1 MDKKVTADI
10 KSAPLAENK
19 LESFKKKKGG
29 FFRWLIVLIIVILI
43 ILAGLYAVSRV
54 TNWNVLGIDKTGASG
69 KYQAVFLS
77 NGQVYFGQT
86 SHENSDTVTV
96 KDIYYLQVTRALQ
109 PATEG
114 QTEQSELSLVK
125 LGNELH
131 GPEDEMRINHDH
143 ILFIEDLK
151 EDGKVV
157 RAIQRYVESQESGE
171 VAE

>member
-10 KSAPLAENK
+10 KSASLGENK
-19 LESFKKKKGG
+19 LDTLKKKKGG
-29 FFRWLIVLIIVILI
+29 FFRWLIVLIIVVLI

-54 TNWNVLGIDKTGASG
+54 TNWNVLGIDKTGVSG
-69 KYQAVFLS
+69 KWQAVFLS

-86 SHENSDTVTV
+86 SRENSDMVIL

-114 QTEQSELSLVK
+114 QTEQQELSLVK

-131 GPEDEMRINHDH
+131 GPEDQMRINHDH

-157 RAIQRYVESQESGE
+157 RAIQRYVETQESGE
-171 VAE
+171 TTK